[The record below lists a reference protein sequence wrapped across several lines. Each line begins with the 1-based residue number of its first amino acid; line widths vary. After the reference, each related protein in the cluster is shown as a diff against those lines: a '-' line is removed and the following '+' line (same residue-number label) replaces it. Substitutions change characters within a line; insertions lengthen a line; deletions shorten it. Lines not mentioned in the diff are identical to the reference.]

1 MGVILLVIAILVLI
15 NGFFAASEMAL
26 VSLTSSDLH
35 KIETEGHKNSKVLR
49 KVTKDSTK
57 YLSTIQV
64 AITFSGFLSS
74 AFAGSEI
81 AGPLRESLLNINIDI
96 PFNVI
101 VIIIT
106 ILLSFFTLVFGEL
119 VPKRIAMNR
128 TKKLAL
134 FTAPIIN
141 IVMNIFRP
149 FVWLLTKTTNGVVR
163 LLGFKSN
170 KDNDAVTEQ
179 EIKELIVYGH
189 VKGLYQLEER
199 NMLER
204 IFTLDDITASMIMT
218 TKKNVV
224 GLDISKVTEDSYHQ
238 IIHSRYSRIPIYDT
252 EIDNIVGVIHIKD
265 ILLQLDTMTLFQ
277 VDLRSLLRTPMF
289 ISGEENL
296 NTLLKTMKDSNNHLA
311 FIKNENDV
319 LEGIVTLEDIVE
331 EITGSIYDE
340 HDILE
345 KDMGSEFTYIVTGD
359 MTIKEFNERLGK
371 NVFHTNPKQTMNEY
385 IQTECNELPELKKP
399 IELLDK
405 NIVIEVLSIEENKI
419 KKARIIMKD

>member
-1 MGVILLVIAILVLI
+1 MGFILGLIVLLVLI

-26 VSLTSSDLH
+26 VSLTASDLH
-35 KIETEGHKNSKVLR
+35 KIESEGHKNSKVLR
-49 KVTKDSTK
+49 KVTRDSTK

-74 AFAGSEI
+74 AFAGSVI
-81 AGPLRESLLNINIDI
+81 AEPLRETLLKSNIDV

-106 ILLSFFTLVFGEL
+106 VLLSFFTLVFGEL
-119 VPKRIAMNR
+119 VPKRIAMNKAQ
-128 TKKLAL
+128 TIAL
-134 FTAPIIN
+134 FSAPIIN
-141 IVMNIFRP
+141 VVMTIFKP

-170 KDNDAVTEQ
+170 KDNDSVTEQ

-218 TKKNVV
+218 PKKNVL
-224 GLDISKVTEDSYHQ
+224 GIDISKVTEDSYHQ
-238 IIHSRYSRIPIYDT
+238 VIHSKYSRIPIYEET
-252 EIDNIVGVIHIKD
+252 IDHIIGVIHIKD
-265 ILLQLDTMTLFQ
+265 ILLQLDTMTLFEI
-277 VDLRSLLRTPMF
+277 DLRSLLRTPM
-289 ISGEENL
+289 IINGNQNL

-311 FIKNENDV
+311 FIKNENDI
-319 LEGIVTLEDIVE
+319 LEGIITLEDIIE

-340 HDILE
+340 HDTIE
-345 KDMGSEFTYIVTGD
+345 KNMRSEFTYIVQGD
-359 MTIKEFNERLGK
+359 MTIKEFNSRLGK
-371 NVFHTNPKQTMNEY
+371 KVFNAPKGMTMNDY
-385 IQTECNELPELKKP
+385 IQNECNGLPELRKP
-399 IELLDK
+399 VELLNQ
-405 NIVIEVLSIEENKI
+405 NIIIEVLAIEGINIQKV
-419 KKARIIMKD
+419 RIIMKG